1 MPHPVTDARLGRSHL
16 SQPTPEG
23 VIAEKVEEIRTGCS
37 HTLTLGTSLPPMS
50 VKIPPTKA
58 ADLDVLEQA
67 FVGRSPSRLA
77 WERLKRDR
85 TAWISFAIVAV
96 FIALAVLAPVFTWI
110 KHTTPDAFHPETLDE
125 MRGALP
131 LGRWG
136 GVSGEHWFGVEPR
149 TGRDVFLRF
158 VYGARTSLLIA
169 LASATVATIVG
180 VLIGLIAGFFG
191 GKVDQFLSRLLEIVM
206 AFPSILFALAIT
218 PVLEGLLVNAGLPEG
233 NGSRIPVMIFVLATF
248 GWPYIARIVRGQ
260 VISLREREFVEA
272 ARSLGA
278 SRMHLVF
285 KQILPNLWAPILV
298 TVALNIPTFITSEAA
313 LTFLGAG
320 VIEPQA
326 DWGAM
331 LLASVPFYSVDPLYT
346 FIPGMGLFLLVLG
359 FNLFGDSVRDA
370 LDPKSLR

>member
-1 MPHPVTDARLGRSHL
+1 MW
-16 SQPTPEG
+16 
-23 VIAEKVEEIRTGCS
+23 TGCS
-37 HTLTLGTSLPPMS
+37 QTLTQRTNLPQMS
-50 VKIPPTKA
+50 VRIPPTKA
-58 ADLDVLEQA
+58 AELDVLQEA

-96 FIALAVLAPVFTWI
+96 FIILAVLAPVFTWI

-125 MRGALP
+125 MAGALP
-131 LGRWG
+131 LGKWG

-169 LASATVATIVG
+169 LASAALATVVG
-180 VLIGLIAGFFG
+180 VLIGLVAGFFG
-191 GKVDQFLSRLLEIVM
+191 GKVDQVLSRLLEIVL

-218 PVLEGLLVNAGLPEG
+218 PVLEGVLVSAGLPEG

-331 LLASVPFYSVDPLYT
+331 LLASVPFYSVVPTYT